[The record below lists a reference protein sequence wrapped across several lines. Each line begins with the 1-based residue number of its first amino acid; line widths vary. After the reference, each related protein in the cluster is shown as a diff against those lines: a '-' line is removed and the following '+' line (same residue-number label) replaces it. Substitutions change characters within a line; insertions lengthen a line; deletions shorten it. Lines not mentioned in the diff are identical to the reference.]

1 MTATGKTPT
10 KRVMTM
16 TRDLDAPRE
25 LVWKV
30 YTQPEHIVHWMAASD
45 WTTPSAEVD
54 ARSGGRL
61 KIEMRALNE
70 TEGFFFEGIYDE
82 VIEPELLVLAI
93 GDGRIMRTTFE
104 DLGGKRTRLVLSW
117 EMALDEAQERLGY
130 TQILDKLTEYLK
142 DRRPAK
148 PEIIITRVFDAP
160 RDLVFKAFIEP
171 DRLRQWFGPKGFTVP
186 TAESDPRQ
194 GGAFRL
200 GMKMAEGDGKVYW
213 VTGTYREVV
222 VPERIVMTMSGEGD
236 QGDAPDT
243 QVTVTFLERAG
254 RTLVILH
261 QTGMPIH
268 AIAGASEGWTQSLDK
283 LAALLSKRG

>member
-1 MTATGKTPT
+1 VTATGKTPT
-10 KRVMTM
+10 KRVMTL
-16 TRDLDAPRE
+16 TRDLDAPRD

-45 WTTPSAEVD
+45 WTTPSADVD
-54 ARSGGRL
+54 ARRGGRF
-61 KIEMRALNE
+61 KVEMRALHEN
-70 TEGFFFEGIYDE
+70 EGFLFEGIYDE
-82 VIEPELLVLAI
+82 VVEPELLVLAV

-130 TQILDKLTEYLK
+130 TQILDKLTQYLR
-142 DRRPAK
+142 DRLPTK
-148 PEIIITRVFDAP
+148 PEIILTRVFEAP
-160 RDLVFKAFIEP
+160 RDLVFKAFIEA
-171 DRLRQWFGPKGFTVP
+171 DHLRHWFGPKGFDVP

-200 GMKMAEGDGKVYW
+200 GMKMAGGDGKIYW

-222 VPERIVMTMSGEGD
+222 APERIVMTMSGEGD

-243 QVTVTFLERAG
+243 QLTITLLERAG

-261 QTGMPIH
+261 QTGMPLV

-283 LAALLSKRG
+283 LAEYLAKR